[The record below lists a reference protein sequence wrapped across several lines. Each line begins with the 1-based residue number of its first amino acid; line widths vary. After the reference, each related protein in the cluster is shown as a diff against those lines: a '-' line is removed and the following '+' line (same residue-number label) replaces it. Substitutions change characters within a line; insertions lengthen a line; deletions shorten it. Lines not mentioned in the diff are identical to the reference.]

1 MNLKMKEYSSNEMT
15 LLSSVRNTILKTFE
29 KEENTKSTLEKSMEF
44 CQSQLDM
51 VKSQTEKTVG
61 FYKELNRKIRLEVD
75 SLKADMT
82 RLNKYVSKLD

>member
-1 MNLKMKEYSSNEMT
+1 MKEYSSNEMT
-15 LLSSVRNTILKTFE
+15 LLNSVRNTILKTFE